1 MQKFETVF
9 FRYVMTISVLALLSV
24 TLIYVYLGTFS
35 RYIADDYCE
44 AVRVTSASPVQAVL
58 DRYSVGAWRAANR
71 YSNLLFVGVS
81 ESLGGNNMPFAI
93 ASMSLLWL
101 VGLTWSA
108 REVGKLLKMNWVFE
122 TDLFIG
128 LAFGFFSFL
137 QAPSLFQTV
146 YWRSSMM
153 THFAPLVFGSLLF
166 AFVMR
171 QVRRSEDKP
180 LSLPVSLFI
189 LVAAFFI
196 AGFSEPPTTTL
207 LTILPLLM
215 IVVWAFTKS
224 PVGRK
229 KFLAPL
235 AWTFAGVVLGFL
247 AMIFSPA
254 LAGVAREKTLNIIDL
269 LATSFYYGY
278 LFIIDTLKTQ
288 PLPILVSVLIPL
300 LLIWLHRQMKP
311 SELSQGQKRVIWVI
325 IFAIP
330 FLAWLLIAA
339 GFSPS
344 VYGQGFPVERARF
357 LARSI
362 LIAAFML
369 EGALFGLL
377 SEHIQFKSNK
387 VLGQWVVMV
396 VFALIAIVYPLRAAV
411 NLYKSEVP
419 EYRERAE
426 LWDLR
431 EDYIIRHAEAGEKDI
446 VIPGFSGVYHVKEL
460 DNNPDHWV
468 NLCAAQ
474 YYGVDSIRAVS
485 VPDENL
491 LEFLN
496 E

>member
-1 MQKFETVF
+1 
-9 FRYVMTISVLALLSV
+9 
-24 TLIYVYLGTFS
+24 
-35 RYIADDYCE
+35 
-44 AVRVTSASPVQAVL
+44 
-58 DRYSVGAWRAANR
+58 
-71 YSNLLFVGVS
+71 
-81 ESLGGNNMPFAI
+81 
-93 ASMSLLWL
+93 
-101 VGLTWSA
+101 
-108 REVGKLLKMNWVFE
+108 
-122 TDLFIG
+122 
-128 LAFGFFSFL
+128 
-137 QAPSLFQTV
+137 
-146 YWRSSMM
+146 
-153 THFAPLVFGSLLF
+153 
-166 AFVMR
+166 
-171 QVRRSEDKP
+171 
-180 LSLPVSLFI
+180 
-189 LVAAFFI
+189 
-196 AGFSEPPTTTL
+196 
-207 LTILPLLM
+207 
-215 IVVWAFTKS
+215 
-224 PVGRK
+224 
-229 KFLAPL
+229 
-235 AWTFAGVVLGFL
+235 
-247 AMIFSPA
+247 
-254 LAGVAREKTLNIIDL
+254 LNIIDL